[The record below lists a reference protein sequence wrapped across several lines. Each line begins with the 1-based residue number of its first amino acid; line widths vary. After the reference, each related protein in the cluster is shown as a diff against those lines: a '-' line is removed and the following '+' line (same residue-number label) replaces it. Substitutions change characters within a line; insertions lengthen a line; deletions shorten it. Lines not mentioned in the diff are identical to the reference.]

1 MTTNKKALSPQE
13 KDELVAYYSTMIT
26 PRRWELFKEVIQHR
40 TRYMTVVIEDV
51 FQSHN
56 ASAVM
61 RTCDCFG
68 VQDVHVIENRY
79 RYEVNPEIALGSS
92 QWLTLHHYS
101 EGKFNTENCV
111 DALKSEG
118 YRIVSTTPQPGTKP
132 LHDFDVKAG
141 KFALL
146 FGTEKEGL
154 SDDALSLADEHI
166 RIPIY
171 GFTESYNISV
181 SAALCLFH
189 LTAEVR
195 SHISAWQL
203 SEEERVDVILEW
215 FRNTIR
221 DASLIEKRFFMNK
234 NR

>member
-1 MTTNKKALSPQE
+1 MIMSDGHLTLTDKQ
-13 KDELVAYYSTMIT
+13 ELVTYFSGMIT
-26 PRRWELFKEVIQHR
+26 PRRWALFNEIVMQR
-40 TRYMTVVIEDV
+40 TRYLTVVIEDI

-92 QWLTLHHYS
+92 QWLTVKHYN
-101 EGKFNTENCV
+101 EEETNTGNCIRT
-111 DALKSEG
+111 LRSLG
-118 YRIVSTTPQPGTKP
+118 YRIISTTPKP
-132 LHDFDVKAG
+132 ETRSLLDFDVTAG

-154 SDDALSLADEHI
+154 SEEARELSDEHI

-189 LTAEVR
+189 LTGAIRKNV
-195 SHISAWQL
+195 SHWQL
-203 SEEERVDVILEW
+203 TDEERLDVMLEW
-215 FRNTIR
+215 FRNTVKNA
-221 DASLIEKRFFMNK
+221 DLIEKRYFEKK
-234 NR
+234 NE